1 MKTLSQ
7 LGEFNFIAAI
17 AKKKLRNKA
26 VLKGIGDDAA
36 VVSISPKDCL
46 LFTADMLIEDVHFLR
61 SADPQAIG
69 HKALACSLSDIA
81 AMGGWPLYAI
91 VSVAF
96 PKKLDSEFAKK
107 IYKGIQKTALKY
119 SVDIIG
125 GDTNAAEKIIID
137 VFLCGQVK
145 RKQLVLRSN
154 AQTGDYIF
162 VTGELGGSRF
172 GGHLNFTPRIA
183 ESRFLVSNY
192 KLNSMLDIS
201 DGLIADL
208 GHILKQSKK
217 GAILEQEDIP
227 VDAKA
232 GGLDNAF
239 YAGEDFE
246 LLFTLSEKAA
256 KKLILAWPFKKTKL
270 SCIGRI
276 TAQEASLQLISKQG
290 KSTKIK
296 PGGYRHFN

>member
-1 MKTLSQ
+1 MKTLAQ

-17 AKKKLRNKA
+17 AKKNLCNKT

-36 VVSISPKDCL
+36 VVSISPNDCL

-61 SADPQAIG
+61 NANPQAIG
-69 HKALACSLSDIA
+69 HKAIACSLSDIA
-81 AMGGWPLYAI
+81 AMGGLPLYAI

-96 PKKLDSEFAKK
+96 PKKLDSAFAKK
-107 IYKGIQKTALKY
+107 IYQGMRKTALKY

-137 VFLCGQVK
+137 VFLCGKVK

-154 AQTGDYIF
+154 AQSGDHIF
-162 VTGELGGSRF
+162 VTGNLGGSQR
-172 GGHLNFTPRIA
+172 GGHLSFTPRIA

-217 GAILEQEDIP
+217 GAILEAEQIP
-227 VDAKA
+227 LHAKA
-232 GGLDNAF
+232 DNLENAF

-246 LLFTLSEKAA
+246 LLFTLSEKEA
-256 KKLILAWPFKKTKL
+256 KKLSLNWPFKKTKL
-270 SCIGRI
+270 SYIGRI
-276 TAQEASLQLISKQG
+276 TAQGHGLQLINKQR
-290 KSTKIK
+290 KLTKIK
-296 PGGYRHFN
+296 PGGYCHF